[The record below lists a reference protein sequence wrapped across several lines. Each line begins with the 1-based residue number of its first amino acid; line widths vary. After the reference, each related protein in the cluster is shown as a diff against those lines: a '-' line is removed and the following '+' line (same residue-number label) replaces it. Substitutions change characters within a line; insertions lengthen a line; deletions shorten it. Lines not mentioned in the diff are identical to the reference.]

1 MKKWFLILVAG
12 VMALVLAACNETA
25 EPTEGASKEKES
37 KLTAEEVYQKAL
49 DASED
54 MKSAEVTMDLQQH
67 IEASGD
73 EPVAMDT
80 NSNYDTKMTMDPMA
94 MYMKGVTKMEMDGT
108 DEELPDM
115 DMEIYMVDDGMYLY
129 SDQIGDWVKM
139 DGASMDMVEQMA
151 GQQPDPSEQLKMI
164 KDYTD
169 DMSFEQNDDAFI
181 LKLDANGE
189 KFNELMQK
197 MIQENLPEELQQE
210 LGDEGQEV
218 LDNMK
223 INSMAME
230 YTIDKESYDIK
241 SLDMDMDMSMKAE
254 DEEMNIVQNVK
265 ADYSNIN
272 KVDPIEVPD
281 DVKDKAIEQ

>member
-25 EPTEGASKEKES
+25 EPTEGTSKEKES